1 MGITSRKRSISTT
14 VWAKL
19 MHLVQ
24 LLAIINMY
32 GELHGVAADIGGNR
46 GAVVQLFTNFKV
58 KKMAL
63 SKVL

>member
-1 MGITSRKRSISTT
+1 
-14 VWAKL
+14 